1 MVYGTAVLFSIRNTF
16 MKARSAYVA
25 TLIFTALG
33 LMLSG
38 YLSFYTLF
46 RSGCTKGFLPFLNC
60 GSNPVKILGMPQCVV
75 GFIMYFAV
83 AVVALIGLRALAKRS
98 IMVMTLVI
106 GIAGVLFSGTLSVYE
121 LWFQKPAP
129 TTTPAC
135 VYGFFLYL
143 GILIVS
149 AVALGSFTKPVQEQA
164 PPLPPQPA
172 A

>member
-1 MVYGTAVLFSIRNTF
+1 

-25 TLIFTALG
+25 TLIFAALG
-33 LMLSG
+33 LLLSG

-60 GSNPVKILGMPQCVV
+60 GGNNPIEILGMPQCVV

-83 AVVALIGLRALAKRS
+83 AVVAAVGLRALAKRS
-98 IMVMTLVI
+98 IMVTTLVI

-135 VYGFFLYL
+135 VYGFFFYL

-149 AVALGSFTKPVQEQA
+149 ALALKSFAKPVQEQT
-164 PPLPPQPA
+164 PPLPTV
-172 A
+172 

>member
-1 MVYGTAVLFSIRNTF
+1 
-16 MKARSAYVA
+16 MKARSAYVT
-25 TLIFTALG
+25 TLVFTALG

-60 GSNPVKILGMPQCVV
+60 GGSTPVKILGMPQCVV

-98 IMVMTLVI
+98 VMMTTMVI

-149 AVALGSFTKPVQEQA
+149 AIALKSYAKTSQVETPPV
-164 PPLPPQPA
+164 PPQPA